1 MPRLPRLPSMTA
13 RVTGAFPTLYCGKS
27 STSSDSHKET
37 EFGWSRHLDDDVGEA
52 AAGCFLPAHANGR
65 ESRASLPANACS
77 RPTPDAKPGAIQ
89 STAFKVQR
97 SSVRPSRPAGHRP
110 LWSFDG
116 LVNFLGAND
125 WFLSYRSQF
134 HITIITF
141 SVR

>member
-1 MPRLPRLPSMTA
+1 MSALWPTRSIGRTTETGRVLPDAS
-13 RVTGAFPTLYCGKS
+13 GAC
-27 STSSDSHKET
+27 
-37 EFGWSRHLDDDVGEA
+37 
-52 AAGCFLPAHANGR
+52 
-65 ESRASLPANACS
+65 
-77 RPTPDAKPGAIQ
+77 RPTPDAEPGAIQ
-89 STAFKVQR
+89 STAFKEQR

-141 SVR
+141 PVR